1 MDFASLMKMAAK
13 NETKAKNKLSE
24 QRRQQQERRQKE
36 KNVLPASSFYDSIE
50 LKRTSTKRKEAKT
63 QREGNRDVVVSEK
76 KKAVS
81 RIKAVQKKAAV
92 PVAAA
97 ATSSIKKGE
106 RAAKK
111 TTTNADND
119 DNDPSRKSLN
129 FSQLMELASKQPA
142 MTSNGRQETTKTKDA
157 EKVRRKSDDPR
168 TFSSSAPKRKATL
181 VSETLN
187 KGFSTATSS
196 SSSSS
201 GGNERRQRVS
211 MTTLPWRRTV
221 PRRRESNY
229 YDDDDDDDD
238 DDDGFIEKGG
248 EEFDYSS
255 IIRDLSGYDKSKYR
269 FEDPRTD
276 NMEASYREIVQE
288 EKRSARLARLED
300 LEEERKEREREKR
313 KLAAAAAAKKKRK
326 TKEAYLEPSFLS

>member
-1 MDFASLMKMAAK
+1 M
-13 NETKAKNKLSE
+13 
-24 QRRQQQERRQKE
+24 
-36 KNVLPASSFYDSIE
+36 LPASSFYDSIE

-255 IIRDLSGYDKSKYR
+255 IIRDLSGYDKSKYVLLLLLLLHLIIIFFLDIVLKILAPTTWR
-269 FEDPRTD
+269 QATEKLFRKK
-276 NMEASYREIVQE
+276 REGSSIIYSLYILNDQFSLLS
-288 EKRSARLARLED
+288 SARLARLED

-326 TKEAYLEPSFLS
+326 T

>member
-1 MDFASLMKMAAK
+1 M
-13 NETKAKNKLSE
+13 
-24 QRRQQQERRQKE
+24 
-36 KNVLPASSFYDSIE
+36 LPASSFYDSIE

-63 QREGNRDVVVSEK
+63 QREGNHDVVASEK

-81 RIKAVQKKAAV
+81 RIKAVQKKAV
-92 PVAAA
+92 PVAA
-97 ATSSIKKGE
+97 TSSVKKGE

-129 FSQLMELASKQPA
+129 FSQLMELASKQPEL
-142 MTSNGRQETTKTKDA
+142 TSSNGRQETTKKKDA

-187 KGFSTATSS
+187 KGFSTVTS

-201 GGNERRQRVS
+201 GGNERRQRAS

-221 PRRRESNY
+221 PRRRESDY
-229 YDDDDDDDD
+229 YDNDDDDDD

-255 IIRDLSGYDKSKYR
+255 IIRDLSGYDKSKCVPLLLLRIVIVFFSRYR

-288 EKRSARLARLED
+288 EKRRFFSHLLFEH
-300 LEEERKEREREKR
+300 
-313 KLAAAAAAKKKRK
+313 
-326 TKEAYLEPSFLS
+326 TQ